1 MECTLLYFT
10 VFLLVSEPE
19 SVQNNGILS
28 PDLKLAYIKSKR
40 WTVLLEVAGSNSWD
54 LIRSRLILTLFEVGH
69 GLYPAACIS
78 FGAVIGAAEAL
89 NRYSDYKDSMTRPSD
104 EEIAEA
110 CAVTSAIVIMDRLV
124 MNRPSR
130 CTVWS

>member
-1 MECTLLYFT
+1 
-10 VFLLVSEPE
+10 VFLLFSEPE
-19 SVQNNGILS
+19 SVQNNDIPS

-40 WTVLLEVAGSNSWD
+40 WTVLLEAAGSNSLD
-54 LIRSRLILTLFEVGH
+54 LIRSRLVLTLFEVGH

-89 NRYSDYKDSMTRPSD
+89 NGHSDHNSLMTRPSD

-110 CAVTSAIVIMDRLV
+110 CVVTSVLVIIDRLV
-124 MNRPSR
+124 INRPSSR
-130 CTVWS
+130 TV